1 MACDKRSVLLT
12 CPLLLRAAR
21 REPSDLTIA
30 TPAILRP
37 SDTDFDTESFHKLL
51 QHYATTRSPVP
62 RRRNQT
68 RLGVGGGVV
77 PTSRE
82 FAFATIGTQP
92 SSFCIGL
99 GAWKEMLGM
108 PRPILV
114 VTSRYPKE
122 VEDRI
127 DRDYN
132 ARRDPNQFPF
142 SQQKLLSASE
152 GADALFITPADRLE
166 SRFFQKVSSTV
177 KVIAT
182 YSVGFEHIDLEAAA
196 RRKIQV
202 AYTPGVNSE
211 ATADIAMLLLLGA
224 SRRAYEA
231 QELVRT
237 GTWKPLSPDMLLGW
251 QVGGKVLGIL
261 GMGRVG
267 QAVARRA
274 RGFGM
279 KIHYCNASELPAEIA
294 GDAVCHRDPSD
305 LLRASQFLSLHAPE
319 TPQTRH
325 FLNSKTIS
333 LLPPG
338 AIVVNTARGGLVV
351 DDDLIAALKSGWVA
365 AAGLDVFEGEPKLHP
380 EYLSLKNTFLL
391 PHIGSATI
399 ETRTAMGML
408 ALDNVE
414 AVLNGRPAPTLVPSV
429 VGNGLRH

>member
-1 MACDKRSVLLT
+1 MNK
-12 CPLLLRAAR
+12 
-21 REPSDLTIA
+21 
-30 TPAILRP
+30 
-37 SDTDFDTESFHKLL
+37 
-51 QHYATTRSPVP
+51 
-62 RRRNQT
+62 
-68 RLGVGGGVV
+68 
-77 PTSRE
+77 
-82 FAFATIGTQP
+82 
-92 SSFCIGL
+92 
-99 GAWKEMLGM
+99 
-108 PRPILV
+108 PILV
-114 VTSRYPKE
+114 VTSRYPNE

-132 ARRDPNQFPF
+132 SRRNPNQFPF
-142 SQQKLLSASE
+142 SRQNLLSAAE
-152 GADALFITPADRLE
+152 GADALFITPADRLD
-166 SRFFQKVSSTV
+166 SGFFQKVSPTI
-177 KVIAT
+177 KVIVT
-182 YSVGFEHIDLEAAA
+182 YSVGFEHIDVEAAT
-196 RRKIQV
+196 RRNIAI

-237 GTWKPLSPDMLLGW
+237 GAWRPLSPDMLLGW
-251 QVGGKVLGIL
+251 QVGGKVLGIF

-279 KIHYCNASELPAEIA
+279 KIHYSNASRLSTEIA
-294 GDAVCHRDPSD
+294 GDAVYHEDPSD

-325 FLNSKTIS
+325 FLNSKALS

-351 DDDLIAALKSGWVA
+351 DEDLIAALKSGRVA
-365 AAGLDVFEGEPKLHP
+365 AAGLDVFEGEPKLQP
-380 EYLSLKNTFLL
+380 EYVSLKNTFLL

-408 ALDNVE
+408 ALDNVD
-414 AVLNGRPAPTLVPSV
+414 AVLNGRPAPTLVQS
-429 VGNGLRH
+429 